1 MFAKPTLA
9 LPKGTSTESSTNYK
23 RETLP
28 LPRQRPEREQVNF
41 PKVPRKKKKTITKPV
56 SSLPTVTRK
65 EKRVSRET
73 FSKIARNLPKL
84 PILKEEQGLT
94 LSMPVNYGGNM
105 LPKVSSLERS
115 LE

>member
-1 MFAKPTLA
+1 MFAKPTLV

-28 LPRQRPEREQVNF
+28 LPRQRVEREQVNF
-41 PKVPRKKKKTITKPV
+41 PKVPRKKKKTIAKPV
-56 SSLPTVTRK
+56 SSFPTITRK

-105 LPKVSSLERS
+105 VPRVSSREKT
-115 LE
+115 